1 MALLGNTFTTYSAV
15 GLREDLSDIIYNI
28 SPTETPFMTGIA
40 REKSTAVY
48 HEWQTDALEAP
59 NTGNAQI
66 QGDDVSVFDAVV
78 PTARLG
84 NYTQI
89 SRKTVVIS
97 MTEEAVDKA
106 GRKSEMGYQVAK
118 KGKSLK
124 RDIESILLS
133 NQARAVGT
141 VGATAATLGS
151 VLSWIHT
158 NVGGPTGPALGT
170 GGANPT
176 TPGSTTRTD
185 GTTAAFVE
193 AGLKNVLASVWTNSG
208 DEPDM
213 LLVPGNIKQ
222 EVSGFTGN
230 NTRYVNAE
238 EQKLINSIDVY
249 VYDFGSIEVKADR
262 FMRSPGRDAL
272 VINSDLWGLAWLR
285 PINLVDLAKTGDNEK
300 KLLVGEYTL
309 TARNEAGSGLV
320 ADLQ

>member
-1 MALLGNTFTTYSAV
+1 V

-28 SPTETPFMTGIA
+28 SPTETPFMTSIA

-59 NTGNAQI
+59 NLANAQI
-66 QGDDVSVFDAVV
+66 QGDDISAFDAVV

-106 GRKSEMGYQVAK
+106 GRKSEIGYQVAK

-133 NQARAVGT
+133 SQARAVGT
-141 VGATAATLGS
+141 VGSTPAKLAS
-151 VLSWIHT
+151 VLAWIHT
-158 NVGGPTGPALGT
+158 NTANVVT

-176 TPGSTTRTD
+176 GDGTNTRTD
-185 GTTAAFVE
+185 GTTPVAFTE
-193 AGLKNVLASVWTNSG
+193 LMLQTALASVWTNSG
-208 DEPDM
+208 DEPDYV
-213 LLVPGNIKQ
+213 LVNSSQKKAI
-222 EVSGFTGN
+222 SSFTGN

-238 EQKLINSIDVY
+238 EEKLVNSIDVY
-249 VYDFGSIEVKADR
+249 VYDFGSVEIKADR
-262 FMRSPGRDAL
+262 FARLRDAL
-272 VINSDLWGLAWLR
+272 IINSDLWGLAWLR
-285 PINLVDLAKTGDNEK
+285 PINLVELAKTGDNEK
-300 KLLVGEYTL
+300 KMLVGEYTL

-320 ADLQ
+320 ADLL